1 MFLGAGAVI
10 HSMHHALH
18 HTHKDWDAQ
27 DMRNMGGLR
36 KHMPVTALTMWIA
49 TLAIAGIWPFAGFF
63 SKDEII
69 WYAGAAAAGPHAG
82 FYRVYWV
89 VALAAAMLTAF
100 YMTRMMVMTFH
111 GANRTGAAE
120 AKHLH
125 EAPLTMTV
133 PLTILALLSVF
144 GGWINVPE
152 AMRESFFGLFG
163 ALPMSEWLHHWL
175 EPVTQGAVDI
185 RAAQVGEFLHHAP
198 FGGGEVAWG
207 FASTVAAAV
216 VVALSAMAIGRRRF
230 VPATEDAAP
239 TGLRR
244 ILYHKWYVDELYD
257 LAVVRPVLRGS
268 RALWKVAD
276 EIVIDGTVNAL
287 GGVTRAV
294 GWVGSLFQTGS
305 VNTYALVLTLG
316 VLVILG
322 VVAF

>member
-1 MFLGAGAVI
+1 
-10 HSMHHALH
+10 
-18 HTHKDWDAQ
+18 
-27 DMRNMGGLR
+27 MRNMGGLR
-36 KHMPVTALTMWIA
+36 RYMPVTALTMWIA
-49 TLAIAGIWPFAGFF
+49 TLAISGIWPFAGFF

-69 WYAGAAAAGPHAG
+69 WYAGAAAAGPHAA
-82 FYRVYWV
+82 FYRVYWI

-120 AKHLH
+120 ASHLH

-133 PLTILALLSVF
+133 PLTILAFLSMF

-185 RAAQVGEFLHHAP
+185 RAAHVGEFLHHAP

-207 FASTVAAAV
+207 LASTLAAAV
-216 VVALSAMAIGRRRF
+216 VVALAAMVVGRRSF
-230 VPATEDAAP
+230 VPATDDRAP
-239 TGLRR
+239 TGIRR
-244 ILYHKWYVDELYD
+244 ILYNKWYVDELYD
-257 LAVVRPVLRGS
+257 LVVVRPVVRTS